1 MGRRKPPRRDAPK
14 LFSPDSHRRER
25 GTGQLFLISTP
36 IGNLEDI
43 TLRALR
49 VLGEVDLIACEDT
62 RHTRKLLIYY
72 QIRKPTLS
80 YHKHNE
86 LTRAPELILKLEE
99 GADIGLASD
108 AGMPLISDPGYRLVT
123 LAIRHKIPVIP
134 VPGPSALAAALSASG
149 LPPDP
154 FSFHGFLPAKRSSRE
169 KVLAGLRTVAN
180 TIILYESPHRLAEV
194 LRDAQRILGDR
205 RIVLARELT
214 KVHEEFLRG
223 RISEVLDQIEERDVM
238 GEMTLLIAPPAG
250 EAEEPVHTGLPLA
263 EQIAQ
268 VMRAKDVREREAV
281 KIVARARGLPRS
293 EAYRQWQRRKEA
305 VLERRDPD

>member
-1 MGRRKPPRRDAPK
+1 MGRRKTPRQDAPK

-25 GTGQLFLISTP
+25 RTGRLFLISTP

-80 YHKHNE
+80 YHEHNE

-134 VPGPSALAAALSASG
+134 VPGPQPS
-149 LPPDP
+149 PPRYP
-154 FSFHGFLPAKRSSRE
+154 PPGCR
-169 KVLAGLRTVAN
+169 RTRFRFTV
-180 TIILYESPHRLAEV
+180 
-194 LRDAQRILGDR
+194 
-205 RIVLARELT
+205 
-214 KVHEEFLRG
+214 FC
-223 RISEVLDQIEERDVM
+223 
-238 GEMTLLIAPPAG
+238 PP
-250 EAEEPVHTGLPLA
+250 
-263 EQIAQ
+263 
-268 VMRAKDVREREAV
+268 
-281 KIVARARGLPRS
+281 RGLPVKRFS
-293 EAYRQWQRRKEA
+293 QVFA
-305 VLERRDPD
+305 L